1 MDHRIIFADVLDGLR
16 SLESESINC
25 VATSPPYWGLRDY
38 GAEGQIG
45 LEATP
50 EAYVARLVEVFA
62 EVRRVLREDGT
73 LWLNLGDSFTGNAS
87 PGGEATRT
95 CSGRPNA
102 RDPIPTTK
110 RGPGLK
116 PKDLCGI
123 PWRVAFAL
131 QADGWWLRNAIVWA
145 KRNPMPNSVTDR
157 FSSTY
162 EHVFLLTKAA
172 RYWFDLDAVREEHAR
187 VWDERNCSPA
197 NAWAT
202 GEKAG
207 KVLGREVMPN
217 SGIVDALPNPLGK
230 NPGNCWSFPEEVHDL
245 LTLAVE
251 THAQVLG
258 PKQFG
263 DLAAFVGRVVDQ
275 LIDTSARVQSDGAG
289 ADAAVTNEA
298 VADAVEQFLR
308 TKPLQPNLVVFR
320 GTPYATVTIEQSPD
334 AISVE
339 FGRNRWVCSR
349 ERLTGQNVERGEV
362 VRHAFA
368 VNGEGF
374 DALLVLVNWVRGLPL
389 PSGVLDQL
397 RILRR
402 QAYGHLLAAAPPTHN
417 GTISNQEA
425 EEIRHLRTGAAEV
438 FLIESVL
445 AVAIHLQGVSVATPS
460 GVVCGTE
467 AATGT
472 ALGASRN
479 GACFHA
485 PIIPLPIGQVNT
497 TGDVWRI
504 ATKPTPYA
512 HFATWPPDLV
522 ERMIL
527 AGCPPKVCAKCGEP
541 WTIAGDTK
549 WVTEGFGYVTACYCG
564 TEHLIPQEE
573 LDADPTLL
581 DDFEIE
587 PPPPVPGVVLD
598 PFAGSGT
605 TTQVAR
611 KLGRRS
617 IGIELNPAYEAVMRE
632 RLDLPTGGSLFAD
645 EDLGVEFVTLDVAEV
660 TI

>member
-45 LEATP
+45 LEETP

-62 EVRRVLREDGT
+62 EVRRVLRSDGT
-73 LWLNLGDSFTGNAS
+73 LWLNLGDSYAGGANNKPHTGNAGVQGS
-87 PGGEATRT
+87 NGQCLTHNT
-95 CSGRPNA
+95 S
-102 RDPIPTTK
+102 IPA
-110 RGPGLK
+110 GLK

-131 QADGWWLRNAIVWA
+131 QADGWWLRNDIIWA
-145 KRNPMPNSVTDR
+145 KKNPMPESVTDR
-157 FSSTY
+157 FSTKH
-162 EHVFLLTKAA
+162 EHVFLLSKQA
-172 RYWFDLDAVREEHAR
+172 RYWFDLDAVREEHTHPDA
-187 VWDERNCSPA
+187 VH
-197 NAWAT
+197 
-202 GEKAG
+202 
-207 KVLGREVMPN
+207 N
-217 SGIVDALPNPLGK
+217 SGSWAQSVRDADRRTDRPFAAALSRPKDYVGNPLGK
-230 NPGNCWSFPEEVHDL
+230 NP
-245 LTLAVE
+245 
-251 THAQVLG
+251 
-258 PKQFG
+258 
-263 DLAAFVGRVVDQ
+263 
-275 LIDTSARVQSDGAG
+275 
-289 ADAAVTNEA
+289 
-298 VADAVEQFLR
+298 
-308 TKPLQPNLVVFR
+308 
-320 GTPYATVTIEQSPD
+320 
-334 AISVE
+334 
-339 FGRNRWVCSR
+339 
-349 ERLTGQNVERGEV
+349 
-362 VRHAFA
+362 
-368 VNGEGF
+368 
-374 DALLVLVNWVRGLPL
+374 
-389 PSGVLDQL
+389 
-397 RILRR
+397 
-402 QAYGHLLAAAPPTHN
+402 
-417 GTISNQEA
+417 
-425 EEIRHLRTGAAEV
+425 
-438 FLIESVL
+438 
-445 AVAIHLQGVSVATPS
+445 
-460 GVVCGTE
+460 
-467 AATGT
+467 
-472 ALGASRN
+472 
-479 GACFHA
+479 
-485 PIIPLPIGQVNT
+485 
-497 TGDVWRI
+497 GDVWRI

-617 IGIELNPAYEAVMRE
+617 IGIELNPDYEAVMRE
-632 RLDLPTGGSLFAD
+632 RLDLPPGGSLFAD

-660 TI
+660 TG